1 MNLAWLVIVEVPTS
15 LEDGPSTFLVS
26 LPSRTWSHN
35 PTDPAI
41 LPVTRR
47 RSPSV
52 GCLSPA
58 KEAMITYTW
67 SQMSD
72 AMLILHERVIIVCK
86 SLTLPEASDVREH
99 VLRFG
104 H

>member
-1 MNLAWLVIVEVPTS
+1 
-15 LEDGPSTFLVS
+15 
-26 LPSRTWSHN
+26 
-35 PTDPAI
+35 
-41 LPVTRR
+41 
-47 RSPSV
+47 
-52 GCLSPA
+52 
-58 KEAMITYTW
+58 MITYTW